1 MKKNL
6 LFMLALLVSVSMVF
20 VACDKDEESYAS
32 AVAGTYNGTLSIKIT
47 GMNLPDQPSDIV
59 VEKTGD
65 ALVKISSTITLPIG
79 EGEGQVMSIPALFEN
94 VKVTKNGDK
103 YEFSETKYEIP
114 SVATTTLSSGYVE
127 NKKIS
132 LNMDVVV
139 GDGSVTGTVTFNGTL
154 K

>member
-20 VACDKDEESYAS
+20 VACDKDKDEENVNQSNAD
-32 AVAGTYNGTLSIKIT
+32 AVAGTYNGDLVINIP
-47 GMNLPDQPSDIV
+47 NLLNDAKYESAVV

-65 ALVKISSTITLPIG
+65 ALVKISSTITLS
-79 EGEGQVMSIPALFEN
+79 EDLSIPALFEN

-103 YEFSETKYEIP
+103 YEFSETKFEMEG
-114 SVATTTLSSGYVE
+114 VTTTLTSGYVE

-132 LNMDVVV
+132 LDMIVVINN
-139 GDGSVTGTVTFNGTL
+139 GALTGAVTFNGTL

>member
-1 MKKNL
+1 
-6 LFMLALLVSVSMVF
+6 MLALLVSVSMVF
-20 VACDKDEESYAS
+20 VACDKDKDEENVNQSNAD
-32 AVAGTYNGTLSIKIT
+32 AVAGTYNGDLVINIP
-47 GMNLPDQPSDIV
+47 NLLNDAKYESAVV

-65 ALVKISSTITLPIG
+65 ALVKISSTITLS
-79 EGEGQVMSIPALFEN
+79 EDLSIPALFEN

-139 GDGSVTGTVTFNGTL
+139 GEGDGSVTGTVTFNGTL